1 MKKIDIACVIDDD
14 EIYTFTVKRIID
26 NSQLANKTLFFP
38 NGQLALDFFKEYLH
52 QTDSLPDLILLDIN
66 MPILNGWQFMD
77 EFIKLSPLIPKRIVV
92 YIVSSSVHDADIRK
106 ARSYEQ
112 VSDFIV
118 KPITTE
124 MFKRMIAET
133 VASTE

>member
-26 NSQLANKTLFFP
+26 NSELAKKTLFFP
-38 NGQLALDFFKEYLH
+38 NGRLAIDFFKEYLH
-52 QTDSLPDLILLDIN
+52 QKDSLPDLILLDIN

-77 EFIKLSPLIPKRIVV
+77 EFVTLRPLISKRIVV
-92 YIVSSSVHDADIRK
+92 YIVSSSVDDRDMRR
-106 ARSYEQ
+106 ARAYEE

-118 KPITTE
+118 KPITSE
-124 MFKRMIAET
+124 MFRQMIAET
-133 VASTE
+133 VSEI